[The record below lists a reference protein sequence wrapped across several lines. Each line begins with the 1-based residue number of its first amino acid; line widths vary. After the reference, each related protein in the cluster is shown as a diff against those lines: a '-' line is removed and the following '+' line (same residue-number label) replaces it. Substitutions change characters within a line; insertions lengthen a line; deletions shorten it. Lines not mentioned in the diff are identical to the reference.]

1 MQKQPNRKGCD
12 VAPCLIEN
20 QGKFVM
26 LMFSRNLSRV
36 EGKGRDGRPLAET
49 ETRAPSM
56 VNRRGGLVSKE
67 EEEETMNTSGSFF
80 SRSTARA
87 SLKKS
92 RPHSWHSTLQ
102 VISFFIININIIHTI
117 IIQSIILIIIMAARA
132 TEGKEQKQRKG
143 EGKI

>member
-1 MQKQPNRKGCD
+1 
-12 VAPCLIEN
+12 
-20 QGKFVM
+20 
-26 LMFSRNLSRV
+26 MFSRNLSRV

-67 EEEETMNTSGSFF
+67 EEEETSGSFF

-117 IIQSIILIIIMAARA
+117 IIQSTILIIIMAARA

>member
-1 MQKQPNRKGCD
+1 
-12 VAPCLIEN
+12 
-20 QGKFVM
+20 M

-67 EEEETMNTSGSFF
+67 EEEETSGSFF

-117 IIQSIILIIIMAARA
+117 IIQNMIIILIIIMTARA

>member
-1 MQKQPNRKGCD
+1 
-12 VAPCLIEN
+12 
-20 QGKFVM
+20 M

-56 VNRRGGLVSKE
+56 VNRRGGLVNKE

-117 IIQSIILIIIMAARA
+117 IIQSMIIILIIIMVARA